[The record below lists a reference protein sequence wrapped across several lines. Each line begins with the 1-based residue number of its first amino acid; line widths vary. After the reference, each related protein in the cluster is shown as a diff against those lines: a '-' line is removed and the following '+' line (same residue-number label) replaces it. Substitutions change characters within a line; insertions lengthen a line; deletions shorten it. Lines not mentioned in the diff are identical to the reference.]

1 MLKGGDKGS
10 KGYTT
15 PKEGLSKGPSG
26 KDNKGKDKKKEFMP
40 STNYFLCDSPHWA
53 HDCPKRKTLNAMIKE
68 KEKKGDVHVR
78 SMQLLNTIKAKSV
91 PEAPQSKG
99 SMYLEALVN
108 GKPTKALVGIWWHS

>member
-1 MLKGGDKGS
+1 
-10 KGYTT
+10 
-15 PKEGLSKGPSG
+15 
-26 KDNKGKDKKKEFMP
+26 
-40 STNYFLCDSPHWA
+40 
-53 HDCPKRKTLNAMIKE
+53 MIKE